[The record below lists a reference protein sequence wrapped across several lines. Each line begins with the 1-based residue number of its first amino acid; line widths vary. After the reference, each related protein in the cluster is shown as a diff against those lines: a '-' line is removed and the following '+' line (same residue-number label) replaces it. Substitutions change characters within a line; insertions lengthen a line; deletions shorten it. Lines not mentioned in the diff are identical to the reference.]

1 VTEFS
6 DFVLR
11 YGDFFLK
18 IAIAAGGVVS
28 FVLYLKSEITSLRS
42 DVTQIKDHQKMLM
55 DSITQLNHILTKIA
69 VQEARLNMIEKDID
83 ELRHGQGFVTK

>member
-1 VTEFS
+1 VLELS
-6 DFVLR
+6 DLFLK
-11 YGDFFLK
+11 YGDFLLK
-18 IAIAAGGVVS
+18 IAIAAAGVFS

-42 DVTQIKDHQKMLM
+42 DVTQIKEHQKMLM

-83 ELRHGQGFVTK
+83 ELRHNKGFIVN

>member
-1 VTEFS
+1 VTDLSEFLS
-6 DFVLR
+6 K

-18 IAIAAGGVVS
+18 LAIAAGGVFS

-42 DVTQIKDHQKMLM
+42 DVTQIKEHQKMLM
-55 DSITQLNHILTKIA
+55 DAIHQLNTILTKIA

-83 ELRHGQGFVTK
+83 EIRHGKGMVI